1 MYLPKHFE
9 VTDPEIL
16 ADLIEKYPLATLIG
30 SIGDTME
37 INHLPLMLSKD
48 RSRLF
53 GHVAKANP
61 LLKIAEQAVPNLTAV
76 FNGPNAYIT
85 PSWYLTKKETGKVVP
100 TWNYA
105 VVHAQG
111 KISVIQD
118 TAWLHG
124 HVTQM
129 TNTHEPT
136 YQSLWK
142 VDDAPDEY
150 IQMMLNAIV
159 GIEIEIT
166 SLVGKFKL
174 SQNRP
179 AQDYEAVL
187 NELRASANQE
197 LQDMTHFMKPT

>member
-30 SIGDTME
+30 SIGDAME
-37 INHLPLMLSKD
+37 VNHLPLMLSKD

-61 LLKIAEQAVPNLTAV
+61 LLKIAEQAVPNLIAV
-76 FNGPNAYIT
+76 FNGPNAYVT

-118 TAWLHG
+118 NTWLHG

-129 TNTHEPT
+129 TNIHEPT

-179 AQDYEAVL
+179 AEDYEAVL
-187 NELRASANQE
+187 NELRASTNQE